1 MLSVEAAGNN
11 EPPSRTNGLQVRRE
25 AQDFR
30 RGDVKA
36 DALITFS
43 KQGKD
48 CLSDDG
54 RKSEKKL
61 PALAA
66 QLRAFS
72 SLLSLPSQA
81 QSVIKAFRRQGI
93 GDADVVNTA
102 RFLLSRIES
111 LSALLQVFQIFRGR
125 AGRDC
130 VFRVSLLPVVSSL
143 LLTEDRHSSHR
154 LAIPR
159 ISVGMFYCLVTVSA
173 SGGKTLISRIN
184 LIRPPPAAPYGL
196 APCGICGQF
205 PHLPCRR
212 ENRPQT
218 PQAKND

>member
-36 DALITFS
+36 DALMTFS

-66 QLRAFS
+66 QLRAFRKVFS
-72 SLLSLPSQA
+72 SSSA
-81 QSVIKAFRRQGI
+81 SSVRRKAFP
-93 GDADVVNTA
+93 
-102 RFLLSRIES
+102 ES
-111 LSALLQVFQIFRGR
+111 K
-125 AGRDC
+125 
-130 VFRVSLLPVVSSL
+130 
-143 LLTEDRHSSHR
+143 
-154 LAIPR
+154 
-159 ISVGMFYCLVTVSA
+159 VSA
-173 SGGKTLISRIN
+173 K
-184 LIRPPPAAPYGL
+184 ADE
-196 APCGICGQF
+196 F
-205 PHLPCRR
+205 
-212 ENRPQT
+212 
-218 PQAKND
+218 ND